1 MGNTLLCFALWA
13 ILELALCD
21 GFGILEHPA
30 EPEDAPEKASIWRL
44 PLVRTLLAM
53 DHVQKIRFA
62 QGLMGSFA
70 PKPTHLLVVNMP
82 ELILDLHRNRVRR
95 ELPKAHAIGK
105 DQSGHG
111 RPRFSRSTLRHFA
124 KAWLKLS
131 SVPLTLASRPR
142 RMGCLKPS
150 CSSVKPWTARILAI
164 MWVLTLQTDEPAA
177 LEFAQHDGRS
187 RTLQCAGRK
196 NIYIYVL

>member
-1 MGNTLLCFALWA
+1 MEHLWGYDATTLREALRLIMGNTLLCFALWA

-105 DQSGHG
+105 DQSGHWKTTILKEYA
-111 RPRFSRSTLRHFA
+111 PAFCKSMAEAFIRSFDSCKQTPAHGVPEAFLQQCKAMNCQDFGDYVGADFA
-124 KAWLKLS
+124 N
-131 SVPLTLASRPR
+131 
-142 RMGCLKPS
+142 G
-150 CSSVKPWTARILAI
+150 
-164 MWVLTLQTDEPAA
+164 
-177 LEFAQHDGRS
+177 
-187 RTLQCAGRK
+187 
-196 NIYIYVL
+196 